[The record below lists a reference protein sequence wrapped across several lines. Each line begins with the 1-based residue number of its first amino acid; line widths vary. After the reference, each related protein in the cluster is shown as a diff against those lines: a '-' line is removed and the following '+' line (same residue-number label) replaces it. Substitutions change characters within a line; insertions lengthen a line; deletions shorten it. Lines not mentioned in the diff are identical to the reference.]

1 MYRTLIIILF
11 LLAGVKLLSSEH
23 CVNYSFTQ
31 LSIEQGLSQSTAQSI
46 LLDHKGTLWIG
57 TKSGLNS
64 YTQEGIKTY
73 LHHSGDPHSLP
84 SNYINHLTEDSLGNF
99 WIATSKGLALYD
111 DEQDQFNTVN

>member
-64 YTQEGIKTY
+64 YTQEGIR
-73 LHHSGDPHSLP
+73 
-84 SNYINHLTEDSLGNF
+84 LTFITREILILF
-99 WIATSKGLALYD
+99 RVTILII
-111 DEQDQFNTVN
+111 

>member
-1 MYRTLIIILF
+1 MRKKCIFAENEFIMYRTLIIILF

-84 SNYINHLTEDSLGNF
+84 SNYITLIPQHYSLTLFIS
-99 WIATSKGLALYD
+99 A
-111 DEQDQFNTVN
+111 